1 MWPVSSYSIV
11 GVKQL
16 EAHLDLQKVKDM
28 AAKSNDLMGHLRF
41 ASLITQWIRS
51 SAPANPVQLYIIDSS
66 IPDCTDIVNF
76 KKSAKIQHLDI

>member
-16 EAHLDLQKVKDM
+16 EAHLDLQKVKGM

-41 ASLITQWIRS
+41 ASLITQWRS
-51 SAPANPVQLYIIDSS
+51 AAAPANPVQLHIIIDSS
-66 IPDCTDIVNF
+66 IPEAGESVPI
-76 KKSAKIQHLDI
+76 